1 MRSGTVL
8 NALSA
13 DRLNGDECF
22 WEHAD
27 RGAVLRR
34 NGIEI
39 IGHLD
44 AARSDHVL
52 HHERRVA
59 GNMRLHEPREQ
70 PRLKIIAA
78 ADVDA
83 DIHVDRLA
91 PVEIGDGIGAGR
103 ESGQRQLRDEKP
115 RCSCSDYGP
124 I

>member
-39 IGHLD
+39 IGH
-44 AARSDHVL
+44 
-52 HHERRVA
+52 
-59 GNMRLHEPREQ
+59 EQ
-70 PRLKIIAA
+70 PRLEIVAA